1 MSSLE
6 LRRKDIGKRHPASQ
20 RSEVVALVIV
30 GAAGG
35 GQESP
40 IFEFLPFAWLSQVE
54 ITPEAAAAV
63 SEREGGGRV
72 LGWHQWLWLLE
83 TREGGAISGFLLAPL
98 RANFEP
104 GIVPTDRRND

>member
-6 LRRKDIGKRHPASQ
+6 LRRKDIGKRRPASQ

-54 ITPEAAAAV
+54 ITPEATAAV
-63 SEREGGGRV
+63 SEREGGRARVRMASMALVTRDSRRGR
-72 LGWHQWLWLLE
+72 HF
-83 TREGGAISGFLLAPL
+83 GFPFSSSTCKL
-98 RANFEP
+98 
-104 GIVPTDRRND
+104 